1 MNYDRF
7 IQEREAD
14 WKELSNIL
22 IKIRAG
28 GIRKLSKSELGRL
41 GKLYRA
47 ATSHLATAQTYFPS
61 SDASRYLNQ
70 LVAQA
75 HVSIYRSKS
84 LSLKNILYLFGR
96 EIPAVFRKRI
106 GYIAL
111 AFALFAGASMVG
123 FLGCYIEE
131 ELPRIIVGDKY
142 IDKTEENIA
151 RGDPCAVYRTGFR
164 PLASSIIMT
173 NNLGVTFY
181 AFSSGVLMGLGTAL
195 ILIFNG
201 LVFGSVAF
209 VFYQYNYTIEFLST
223 VMVHGTIELSCIFI
237 AGGAGLLLGD
247 ALINPG
253 GYFRRDAL
261 VQNGKEAVKLILGI
275 APWLALAGFIEG
287 FITPMGLSLP
297 ARMSIIMTTGAL
309 LICYFVR
316 AGRVSSGSFR
326 FSFRS

>member
-7 IQEREAD
+7 IREREAD

-22 IKIRAG
+22 GKIRAG
-28 GIRKLSKSELGRL
+28 GIKKLSKDELSRL
-41 GKLYRA
+41 GKLYRT
-47 ATSHLATAQTYFPS
+47 ATSHLAAARTYFPS

-75 HVSIYRSKS
+75 HASIYRSQS
-84 LSLKNILYLFGR
+84 LNLKNILHLFSR
-96 EIPAVFRKRI
+96 EIPAVFQRRI
-106 GYIAL
+106 GHVAL
-111 AFALFAGASMVG
+111 AFALFAGASAAG
-123 FLGCYIEE
+123 FFGCYIEE
-131 ELPRIIVGDKY
+131 DLPRIIVGDKY
-142 IDKTEENIA
+142 IDMTEENIA
-151 RGDPCAVYRTGFR
+151 RDDPCAVYKTGFR

-181 AFSSGVLMGLGTAL
+181 AFSLGILMGAGTVL

-209 VFYQYNYTIEFLST
+209 VFHQHNYTIEFLST

-253 GYFRRDAL
+253 DHFRKDAL
-261 VQNGKEAVKLILGI
+261 VRNGKEAVKLILGI
-275 APWLALAGFIEG
+275 VPWLVLAGFIEG
-287 FITPMGLSLP
+287 FITPMDLSLP
-297 ARMSIIMTTGAL
+297 ARMAVIIATGMLFIA
-309 LICYFVR
+309 YFAR
-316 AGRVSSGSFR
+316 PRRVLPASLRPF
-326 FSFRS
+326 